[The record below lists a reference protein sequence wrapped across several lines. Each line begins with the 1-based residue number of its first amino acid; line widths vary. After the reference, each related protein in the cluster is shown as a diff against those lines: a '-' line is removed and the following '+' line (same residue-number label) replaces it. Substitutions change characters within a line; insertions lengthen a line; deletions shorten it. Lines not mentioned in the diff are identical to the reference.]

1 MKLKHFALIA
11 VIVAAFVA
19 AGCGDDNND
28 ESADTGTTTEQVTEE
43 TSATEETG
51 DSEETGKPPK
61 VSGSLKDKPV
71 IASTQGSPP
80 EELIIKDV
88 KKGDGKTAKAGDSVK
103 VQYVGKNWSNG
114 QQFDASWDRGEAFTF
129 DLGAGNVIAGWDEGV
144 EGMKE
149 GGRRLLVIP
158 PDKGYGPQGSP
169 PSIPANETLIFVVDL
184 EKVK

>member
-11 VIVAAFVA
+11 AIVAAFVV

-43 TSATEETG
+43 TGATEDSGATEEP
-51 DSEETGKPPK
+51 GKPPK
-61 VSGSLKDKPV
+61 VSGSTDEAPE
-71 IASTQGSPP
+71 IADAEGAPP
-80 EELIIKDV
+80 EELVIKDI

-103 VQYVGKNWSNG
+103 VQYLGKNWSNNE
-114 QQFDASWDRGEAFTF
+114 QFDASWDRGEAFVF

-144 EGMKE
+144 AGMKE
-149 GGRRLLVIP
+149 GGRRLLIIP
-158 PDKGYGPQGSP
+158 PDMGYGPQGSP
-169 PSIPANETLIFVVDL
+169 PSIPPNETLIFVVDL